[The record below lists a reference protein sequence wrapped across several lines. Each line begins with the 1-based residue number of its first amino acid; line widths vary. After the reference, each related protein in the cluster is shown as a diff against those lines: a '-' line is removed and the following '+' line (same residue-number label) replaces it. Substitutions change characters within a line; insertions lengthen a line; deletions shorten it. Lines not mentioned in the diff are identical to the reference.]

1 MWGNLLQCA
10 VRGGAG
16 DQCTAGAC
24 SYYIRGCYYH
34 RSPIQ
39 GSSGRAAHQAVRRY
53 FVSLWLCGSQ
63 CRSLTQTQNVCKNI
77 NKDGRGKKKM
87 PKDEPVMLSRQKK
100 NKREKISNT
109 EQRKMRGGGGRQR
122 GGWRRA
128 RFAARPSPPH
138 TKTEKNKKA
147 ERIL

>member
-1 MWGNLLQCA
+1 
-10 VRGGAG
+10 
-16 DQCTAGAC
+16 
-24 SYYIRGCYYH
+24 
-34 RSPIQ
+34 
-39 GSSGRAAHQAVRRY
+39 
-53 FVSLWLCGSQ
+53 
-63 CRSLTQTQNVCKNI
+63 
-77 NKDGRGKKKM
+77 M

-109 EQRKMRGGGGRQR
+109 EQMKQRKMRGGGGRQR